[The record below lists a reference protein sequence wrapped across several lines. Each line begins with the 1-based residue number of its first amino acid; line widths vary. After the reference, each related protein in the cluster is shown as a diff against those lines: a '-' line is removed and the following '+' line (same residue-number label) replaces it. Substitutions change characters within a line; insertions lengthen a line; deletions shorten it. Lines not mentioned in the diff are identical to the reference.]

1 LTERIT
7 YDTISTHVTGGDIM
21 GFNNIPAPQ
30 APDKSPV
37 QTNPGGGPSKKRT
50 AGNVPT
56 KIPNNPETGGGGREG
71 DGH

>member
-1 LTERIT
+1 
-7 YDTISTHVTGGDIM
+7 M

-37 QTNPGGGPSKKRT
+37 ETVGGGVTSSPSKKRT

>member
-1 LTERIT
+1 MADRLLPA
-7 YDTISTHVTGGDIM
+7 V
-21 GFNNIPAPQ
+21 APQ

-37 QTNPGGGPSKKRT
+37 ETVTPGSTGPVKKRT
-50 AGNVPT
+50 VPVGP